1 MRRLCDLRAPLAEE
15 ADTSIKG
22 GNVDGSM
29 DRHGFSAC
37 LQALLG
43 MFTFL
48 ALAYGLSESRRT
60 VKFRP
65 VLWALMTQILLAVTI
80 TRVPAVRGLFLLLS
94 DGIDQIK
101 GATLAGTSFVFGHVG
116 GGPAPF
122 DVTHPENAFVFAA
135 QALPMVMVVSALS
148 MLLFHWRILPTVVRL
163 FSFVLRRTLHIGGA
177 LGVCAAAKTFLG
189 QTEAPLLIRPYL
201 RDLTRSELFS
211 VMTLGMAT
219 TSASVMVLYASF
231 LQDVVSHPISHI
243 LTASIISVPAAIA
256 LSRLMIPQ
264 DGPDTEGSL
273 EPPYRFSGAMEAIST
288 GATDGM
294 KLFIN
299 IIAMLIVM
307 LALVALTNKCLGVV
321 SLFDAPLSLQRIL
334 GVLMSPVTWLMG
346 VPWCEAQAAGN
357 LIGTKLALNEVMAFI
372 ELSRLAPGALSD
384 TSRLIM
390 LYALCGF
397 ANLASVGIQIGGIGT
412 MVPERRAEIISLGMR
427 SLLAGTLAS
436 CMSGTLMGLVA
447 ALLGA

>member
-1 MRRLCDLRAPLAEE
+1 MDVGAAVQQ
-15 ADTSIKG
+15 G
-22 GNVDGSM
+22 GSGP
-29 DRHGFSAC
+29 
-37 LQALLG
+37 QAFFGLLV
-43 MFTFL
+43 FL
-48 ALAYGLSESRRT
+48 AVAYALSEARRA
-60 VKFRP
+60 VRFKP
-65 VLWALMTQILLAVTI
+65 VFYALATQVGLAVVI
-80 TRVPAVRGLFLLLS
+80 TRVPAVSRGFMLLS
-94 DGIDQIK
+94 DGIGEIK
-101 GATLAGTSFVFGHVG
+101 AATLAGTGFVFGYVG

-122 DVTHPENAFVFAA
+122 EVSHPERQFIFAA

-148 MLLFHWRILPTVVRL
+148 MLLFHWRVLPWVVRL
-163 FSFVLRRTLHIGGA
+163 FSVVLRRTLHIGGA

-201 RDLTRSELFS
+201 KDLTRSELFS

-231 LQDVVSHPISHI
+231 LEGVVPHPISHI

-264 DGPDTEGSL
+264 QGPDTEGSL
-273 EPPYRFSGAMEAIST
+273 EPPYKFSGAMEAVST

-294 KLFIN
+294 KLYIN

-307 LALVALTNKCLGVV
+307 LALVALTNRCLGSFEVA
-321 SLFDAPLSLQRIL
+321 SEPLSMQRIL
-334 GVLMSPVTWLMG
+334 GVLMSPLAWLMG
-346 VPWCEAQAAGN
+346 IPWSQAQVAGN
-357 LIGTKLALNEVMAFI
+357 LIGTKVALNEVMAFL
-372 ELSRLAPGALSD
+372 ELSGARAQALSD
-384 TSRLIM
+384 SSRLIM

-397 ANLASVGIQIGGIGT
+397 ANLSSVGIQIGGIGT

-436 CMSGTLMGLVA
+436 CMSGTVMGLVTQWMA
-447 ALLGA
+447 V